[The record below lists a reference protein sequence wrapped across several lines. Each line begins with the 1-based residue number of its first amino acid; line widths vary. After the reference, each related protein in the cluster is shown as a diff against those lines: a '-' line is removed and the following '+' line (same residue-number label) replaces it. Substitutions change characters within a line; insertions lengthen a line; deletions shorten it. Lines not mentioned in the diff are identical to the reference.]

1 MGRLLR
7 TAIKDRAI
15 VLVAIN
21 EFDRTV
27 GLHRESDVAQHG
39 PGGKLALEVSI
50 NAFTVALSMDESAD
64 ADLGMDL
71 LGGDFH
77 LKLGGIAAITF
88 ARDVL
93 RVTSGER
100 KIVSRRSRT
109 CTRGQ
114 GKSYT
119 ADKRMDGSH
128 YNSPTSSIRN
138 PHQDCSRCHAA
149 RQCGF
154 QKGEQRGAVIGGK
167 LFTALLRSLERV
179 AAPFTLMAPN
189 PRARVRRAPDTPSS
203 VSRPTRAISF

>member
-39 PGGKLALEVSI
+39 PGGKLALEVRI
-50 NAFTVALSMDESAD
+50 NAFTVVLSMEESAD

-71 LGGDFH
+71 VGGDFH
-77 LKLGGIAAITF
+77 LKLGGVAAITF

-100 KIVSRRSRT
+100 KIVSRRGRT
-109 CTRGQ
+109 NACGQ
-114 GKSYT
+114 SKTDAAY
-119 ADKRMDGSH
+119 KWMDSSH
-128 YNSPTSSIRN
+128 YDSPTFSTR
-138 PHQDCSRCHAA
+138 DCSRRHTAPMRVSIGRREAA
-149 RQCGF
+149 RGGTANTTHSTQLVNHC
-154 QKGEQRGAVIGGK
+154 QKAN
-167 LFTALLRSLERV
+167 S
-179 AAPFTLMAPN
+179 
-189 PRARVRRAPDTPSS
+189 
-203 VSRPTRAISF
+203 

>member
-1 MGRLLR
+1 MPNDSDGASAWRAPSGRLLR

-39 PGGKLALEVSI
+39 SGGKLALELRI
-50 NAFTVALSMDESAD
+50 NAFTVVLSTEESAD

-77 LKLGGIAAITF
+77 LKLGGVAAITF

-100 KIVSRRSRT
+100 KIVSRRSCT
-109 CTRGQ
+109 CARGQ
-114 GKSYT
+114 GKSDA
-119 ADKRMDGSH
+119 ADKWMDGSH
-128 YNSPTSSIRN
+128 YDSPTFSTRN

-149 RQCGF
+149 SQCGF
-154 QKGEQRGAVIGGK
+154 QKGGGK
-167 LFTALLRSLERV
+167 RRGGPDRRHRLCTRCPVRLF
-179 AAPFTLMAPN
+179 
-189 PRARVRRAPDTPSS
+189 
-203 VSRPTRAISF
+203 VSRLTTLKHHPGLL